1 MTILDVITALFSG
14 STSAL
19 EAIFAS
25 PNGRLIAL
33 QIVVL
38 AGLSES
44 LGNSVIL
51 FANRVSPRRFVF
63 SLLLSVVIYVGGFF
77 VWVFSIDV
85 VARLMFDRV
94 DMFERVA
101 AAVSLSYIPLLL
113 SFLTLLPYLGNPLIK
128 LLYLATFIVL
138 VGALEV
144 ALDLTEWE
152 AVLCGQFGAL
162 FNLLIRATVGRPVIW
177 LETRARSW
185 VAGRPLQFDLRDLF
199 EQAREDLLDTLTDRE
214 DKP

>member
-1 MTILDVITALFSG
+1 MTLLDVITALFSG

-38 AGLSES
+38 AGISES

-51 FANRVSPRRFVF
+51 FANRVSPRRYVF

-77 VWVFSIDV
+77 VWVLSIDI
-85 VARLMFDRV
+85 VARLMFDRAG
-94 DMFERVA
+94 DLEQIA

-113 SFLTLLPYLGNPLIK
+113 GFLTLLPYLGNPILK
-128 LLYLATFIVL
+128 VLYLITFFVL
-138 VGALEV
+138 IGALEV

-152 AVLCGQFGAL
+152 AVLCSQFGAL
-162 FNLLIRATVGRPVIW
+162 FNLLLRATVGRPIIW
-177 LETRARSW
+177 LETRLRSW
-185 VAGRPLQFDLRDLF
+185 VAGRPLQFNLKDLF
-199 EQAREDLLDTLTDRE
+199 EQAREDLLDSLTDRE
-214 DKP
+214 DRP